1 MTPSCR
7 AGGTMTP
14 MAPEP
19 ADAGW
24 EEREGRRQ
32 TLPAAPGG
40 ARQAQAPSH
49 SVLARSL
56 GV

>member
-1 MTPSCR
+1 
-7 AGGTMTP
+7 MTP

-19 ADAGW
+19 AAAGW
-24 EEREGRRQ
+24 EGKGRE
-32 TLPAAPGG
+32 ASDSAPGG
-40 ARQAQAPSH
+40 AGQAQAPSH

>member
-1 MTPSCR
+1 
-7 AGGTMTP
+7 MTP

-32 TLPAAPGG
+32 TRRAPAAPGG
-40 ARQAQAPSH
+40 AGQAQAPSH